1 MFDPNKFKKA
11 IKEWVKMHSNASI
24 GEFVDFCEAQI
35 PAPHFAANQW
45 LIEQSLS
52 WYEHILAQ
60 RKAAQEADRLHESGI
75 E

>member
-1 MFDPNKFKKA
+1 MFDPNRFKKA
-11 IKEWVKMHSNASI
+11 AKDWVKTHSNGSI
-24 GEFVDFCEAQI
+24 SDFVDFCEEQI
-35 PAPHFAANQW
+35 PAPDFATNQW

-60 RKAAQEADRLHESGI
+60 RKAARAADRLYESGI